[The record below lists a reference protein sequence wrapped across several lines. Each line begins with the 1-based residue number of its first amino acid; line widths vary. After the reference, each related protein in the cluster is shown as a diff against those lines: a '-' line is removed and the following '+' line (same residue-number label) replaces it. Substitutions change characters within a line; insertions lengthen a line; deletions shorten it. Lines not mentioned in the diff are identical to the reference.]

1 MVMTQHV
8 KQFIEENIHFIE
20 HDEWR
25 YVFLNWYNSAEDI
38 WPDDNNEFK
47 QFISILLDAGIDPV
61 LDEIES
67 VLYDEIEFI
76 METEKN
82 SFMNTNPHI
91 SIFQVMNKLDSRLG
105 YNEQDIKKIMDN
117 IASKHD
123 MHYTP
128 YYGGG
133 YTW

>member
-1 MVMTQHV
+1 MTQFIQ
-8 KQFIEENIHFIE
+8 KFIEENIHFIE
-20 HDEWR
+20 HNEWR

-38 WPDDNNEFK
+38 WPDDSDEFK

-67 VLYDEIEFI
+67 VLHDEIEF
-76 METEKN
+76 MMDAEKN
-82 SFMNTNPHI
+82 LFMNTNHHI
-91 SIFQVMNKLDSRLG
+91 SIFQVMNKLNSRLG
-105 YNEQDIKKIMDN
+105 YDEQDIKKIMNN
-117 IASKHD
+117 IASKLG
-123 MHYTP
+123 MRYTD

>member
-1 MVMTQHV
+1 MTEFI
-8 KQFIEENIHFIE
+8 KEFIEENIHFIE

-38 WPDDNNEFK
+38 WPDDSDEFK

-67 VLYDEIEFI
+67 VLHDEIEL
-76 METEKN
+76 MMDAEKN
-82 SFMNTNPHI
+82 LFMNTNHHI
-91 SIFQVMNKLDSRLG
+91 SIFQVMNKLNSRLG
-105 YNEQDIKKIMDN
+105 YTEQDIKKIIDDTATKLGMR
-117 IASKHD
+117 
-123 MHYTP
+123 YTE

>member
-1 MVMTQHV
+1 MTEFI
-8 KQFIEENIHFIE
+8 KEFIEENIHFIE

-38 WPDDNNEFK
+38 WPDDGDEFK

-67 VLYDEIEFI
+67 VLYDEVEI
-76 METEKN
+76 MMDAEKN
-82 SFMNTNPHI
+82 SFMNTNHHI
-91 SIFQVMNKLDSRLG
+91 SIFQVMNKLESRLG
-105 YNEQDIKKIMDN
+105 YDEQDIKKIMNN
-117 IASKHD
+117 IATKLG
-123 MHYTP
+123 MRYTD